1 MFICFGAPRPR
12 FQFSILV
19 SEAHS
24 PSFLADV
31 FSEEHKYSRVN
42 FRCSR
47 GLEEL
52 GTFTVRTLV
61 CCLTGWDGT
70 APPGYRKPLQQTLLY
85 SLPSHLIKNVLFSQ
99 NLESPDL
106 RVWLQNS
113 QFLLLSLFC
122 TLVTIPPH
130 FSNYT
135 LETTTAFKKPCA
147 ASTSFRPLYIND
159 DPFFLILKTLYIT
172 DDIPEFFEHF
182 FRLFFFK
189 RFCPIKVLQHCMFC
203 LWTFESSQESVSS
216 ILVYTFLFIRLLPS
230 YSSRL
235 LAASATLLPAN

>member
-1 MFICFGAPRPR
+1 MFPRAGGAWDFYCTNTGLLPDWVRWHSAPRLPKTTSTDAPL
-12 FQFSILV
+12 FPPLTS
-19 SEAHS
+19 
-24 PSFLADV
+24 
-31 FSEEHKYSRVN
+31 HKK
-42 FRCSR
+42 C
-47 GLEEL
+47 
-52 GTFTVRTLV
+52 T
-61 CCLTGWDGT
+61 
-70 APPGYRKPLQQTLLY
+70 
-85 SLPSHLIKNVLFSQ
+85 FSQ